1 MSESGLPL
9 APSVL
14 RAILQH
20 VVRAE
25 ALALEG
31 LALQARVHAGLLGG
45 DAQELAQAAEK
56 RAYARAE
63 SLLHQLLPVTP
74 AS

>member
-1 MSESGLPL
+1 MLQTL
-9 APSVL
+9 
-14 RAILQH
+14 LQH

-45 DAQELAQAAEK
+45 DAEELVLAAEK

-63 SLLHQLLPVTP
+63 RFLHQLLSVAP